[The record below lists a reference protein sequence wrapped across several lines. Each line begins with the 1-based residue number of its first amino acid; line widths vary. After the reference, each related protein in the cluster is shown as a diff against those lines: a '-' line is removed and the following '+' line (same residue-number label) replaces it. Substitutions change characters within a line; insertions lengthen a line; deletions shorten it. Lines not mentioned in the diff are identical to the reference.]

1 MKPTPTPTDP
11 PALPLVNPCCCGIDV
26 HKDTVVACV
35 RQAGPDGRPAH
46 DVRTF
51 GTTTRALLE
60 LADWLA
66 ERCVTAVAMESTGVY
81 WKPVWNLLE
90 GRATADG
97 EPISLML
104 VNARHMRNVPGRKTD
119 VKDCQWIAQLLAAG
133 LLSPSFVPERPQ
145 RELRDLTRQRAQLI
159 GDKARFANRLQKVL
173 EDANVKLA
181 SVASD
186 VLGVSGRDVL
196 RAIIEGTQTPAQ
208 MAELARGA
216 LRRKIPALAEALTGG
231 ANGHHRFMLKA
242 LLEQVEGAE
251 RQVAAFDARI
261 EQVMTPLALE
271 AVDRLDAIP
280 GLDKRAAQNIL
291 AEIGTDMSRFP
302 TAGHLASWAGMCPG
316 NNESAG
322 KRRSGRT
329 TEGDKWLKRT
339 MSQTAWSAARTKGS
353 YFQAQHRRLAKRR
366 GPKRATMAVAHG
378 QLCTIYA
385 MLKGGTTY
393 ADLGGDHFER
403 RDADRLKGQLVN
415 RLQRLGFKVTIE
427 PAAAA

>member
-1 MKPTPTPTDP
+1 MKPTTTPTE
-11 PALPLVNPCCCGIDV
+11 PALPLVNACCCGIDV
-26 HKDTVVACV
+26 HKDTVVACI
-35 RQAGPDGRPAH
+35 RTTGADGRAAN

-66 ERCVTAVAMESTGVY
+66 ERCVTSVAMESTGVY

-97 EPISLML
+97 EPIALML

-133 LLSPSFVPERPQ
+133 LLSPSFVPDRPQ
-145 RELRDLTRQRAQLI
+145 RELRDLTRQRAQLV

-186 VLGVSGRDVL
+186 VLGVSGRAIL
-196 RAIIEGTQTPAQ
+196 RAMLDGKQTPAQ
-208 MAELARGA
+208 MAELAKGA
-216 LRRKIPALAEALTGG
+216 LRRKIPALAESLKGG
-231 ANGHHRFMLKA
+231 VNDHHRFMLKA

-251 RQVAAFDARI
+251 RQIAAFDQRI
-261 EQVMTPLALE
+261 EAVMPPVALE
-271 AVDRLDAIP
+271 AVERLDAIP
-280 GLDKRAAQNIL
+280 GLDRRAAQNIL

-302 TAGHLASWAGMCPG
+302 TAGHLASWAGLCPG

-366 GPKRATMAVAHG
+366 GPKRATMAVAHS
-378 QLCTIYA
+378 QLCTIHA
-385 MLKGGTTY
+385 MLKRGTTY
-393 ADLGGDHFER
+393 ADLGAGHFER
-403 RDADRLKGQLVN
+403 RDADRLRGQLVN

>member
-1 MKPTPTPTDP
+1 MKPTTTPTE
-11 PALPLVNPCCCGIDV
+11 PALPLVNGCCCGIDV
-26 HKDTVVACV
+26 HKDTVVVCV
-35 RQAGPDGRPAH
+35 RMTGPDGRAVN

-66 ERCVTAVAMESTGVY
+66 ERCVTSVAMESTGVY

-90 GRATADG
+90 GRANRDG
-97 EPISLML
+97 EAINLML

-159 GDKARFANRLQKVL
+159 GDKTRFANRLQKVL

-186 VLGVSGRDVL
+186 VLGVSGRDIL
-196 RAIIEGTQTPAQ
+196 RAMIEGKQAPAE
-208 MAELARGA
+208 MAELARGT
-216 LRRKIPALAEALTGG
+216 LRRKIPALAEALKGG
-231 ANGHHRFMLKA
+231 ANDHHRFMLKA
-242 LLEQVEGAE
+242 LLEQVEHVE
-251 RQVAAFDARI
+251 RQIAAFDQRI
-261 EQVMTPLALE
+261 EAVMPPLALE
-271 AVDRLDAIP
+271 AVGRMDAIP
-280 GLDKRAAQNIL
+280 GIDKRAAQNIL

-302 TAGHLASWAGMCPG
+302 TAQHLASWAGLCPG

-339 MSQTAWSAARTKGS
+339 LSQTAWAAARTRGS
-353 YFQAQHRRLAKRR
+353 YFQAQHRRLTKRR
-366 GPKRATMAVAHG
+366 GPKRATMAVAHS

-385 MLKGGTTY
+385 MLKHGTTY
-393 ADLGGDHFER
+393 VDLGGDHFEH
-403 RDADRLKGQLVN
+403 RDTDRLKGQLVN
-415 RLQRLGFKVTIE
+415 RLRKLGFQVTIE